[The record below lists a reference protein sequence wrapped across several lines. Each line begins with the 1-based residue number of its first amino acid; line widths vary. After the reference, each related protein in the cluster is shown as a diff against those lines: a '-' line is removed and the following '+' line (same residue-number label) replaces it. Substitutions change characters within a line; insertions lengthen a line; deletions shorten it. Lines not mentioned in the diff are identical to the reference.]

1 MEKVSPRRPRR
12 DDASKKAEEGIRQA
26 EKLGI
31 VPPVS
36 FPDDDTFLDDIE
48 AARET
53 DHRTSSTRAVDNAP
67 APFKVTG

>member
-1 MEKVSPRRPRR
+1 
-12 DDASKKAEEGIRQA
+12 
-26 EKLGI
+26 
-31 VPPVS
+31 VS